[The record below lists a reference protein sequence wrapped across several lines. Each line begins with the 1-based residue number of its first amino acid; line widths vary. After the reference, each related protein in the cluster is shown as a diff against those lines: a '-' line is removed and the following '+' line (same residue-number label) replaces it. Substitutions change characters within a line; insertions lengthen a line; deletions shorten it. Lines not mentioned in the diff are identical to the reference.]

1 MEGRRQQLQ
10 PFTTVKHSKLQQQ
23 QDSHS
28 KALEERKQK
37 KERNM
42 LFPMLFVLRKQVV
55 AGAMPVGGIRRYLR
69 ENVCLYLHT
78 YVNMVK

>member
-1 MEGRRQQLQ
+1 
-10 PFTTVKHSKLQQQ
+10 
-23 QDSHS
+23 
-28 KALEERKQK
+28 
-37 KERNM
+37 M

-78 YVNMVK
+78 YVHMYDG

>member
-37 KERNM
+37 KGKKHAFSHVVCFKKTSGCRGNASGWHSAV
-42 LFPMLFVLRKQVV
+42 FTRKCLFVLTY
-55 AGAMPVGGIRRYLR
+55 IR
-69 ENVCLYLHT
+69 T
-78 YVNMVK
+78 YV